1 MIQEENISSQVS
13 GGLVQ
18 KLDDYQQLMKLNLSL
33 LVVLS
38 SVIGYLII
46 PELAFDLFKVVALF
60 FGGLLVTAA
69 ANATNQ
75 LLEKKEDLLMKRTA
89 DRPIAAGR
97 MGALEAIVFIV
108 LSLAV
113 GTLILYTQFN
123 FLAAALSVG
132 SYIIYAFVYTP
143 LKKKTSL
150 SVLVGAIPGSLPCAI
165 GWAAGTGTIGMT
177 EAWVLF
183 AFQFFWQFPHFWA
196 IAWIGND
203 DYQKAG
209 MKMLPQSGKESR
221 YTAFQSVLYASL
233 LLPLAVLPQIFGLT
247 SWAGSAVLGLAAVGF
262 IWFAYQFFKENSDAK
277 AKKLMFASF
286 MYLPIILFTFLID
299 KFI

>member
-1 MIQEENISSQVS
+1 MIQEDNISTQS
-13 GGLVQ
+13 GIVQ
-18 KLDDYQQLMKLNLSL
+18 KLKDYQQLMKLNLSL
-33 LVVLS
+33 LVVFS

-46 PELAFDLFKVVALF
+46 PELAFSLYKVIALF
-60 FGGLLVTAA
+60 MGGLLVTSA

-75 LLEKKEDLLMKRTA
+75 LIEKKEDLLMKRTA

-97 MGALEAIVFIV
+97 MGASEAIIFIA
-108 LSLAV
+108 LSLVA
-113 GTLILYTQFN
+113 GTILLYSEFN
-123 FLAAALSVG
+123 FLAAALSLG
-132 SYIIYAFVYTP
+132 SYIIYSFIYTP

-165 GWAAGTGTIGMT
+165 GWAAGTGTVGMT

-209 MKMLPQSGKESR
+209 MKMLPQIGKESR

-233 LLPLAVLPQIFGLT
+233 LLPLAILPQILGLT

-286 MYLPIILFTFLID
+286 MYLPVILFTFLID

>member
-1 MIQEENISSQVS
+1 MNKEENISTPFSATV
-13 GGLVQ
+13 VQ
-18 KLDDYQQLMKLNLSL
+18 KLKDYQQLMKLNLSL
-33 LVVLS
+33 LVVFS

-46 PELAFDLFKVVALF
+46 PELTFSFSKAVLLFL
-60 FGGLLVTAA
+60 GGLLITGA
-69 ANATNQ
+69 ANATNE
-75 LLEKKEDLLMKRTA
+75 LIEKEDDKLMKRTA
-89 DRPIAAGR
+89 DRPLAAGR
-97 MGALEAIVFIV
+97 MGSTEAIVFII
-108 LSLAV
+108 LSLIV
-113 GTLILYTQFN
+113 GSIILYTQFN

-209 MKMLPQSGKESR
+209 MKMLPQKGKESR
-221 YTAFQSVLYASL
+221 YTAFQTVLYSSL
-233 LLPLAVLPQIFGLT
+233 LLPLAVLPQILGLT
-247 SWAGSAVLGLAAVGF
+247 SWAGSAVLGLAAIGF

-286 MYLPIILFTFLID
+286 MYLPVILFTFLID